1 MGLTNLRGRMIAF
14 AAIGTTALV
23 AVVAILTQLL
33 AASASEADARA
44 IAHARADGITAGV
57 RVVRGDLH
65 VLEGTDDFLGATAW
79 VVDASGHLVEGT
91 VPAFARSS
99 VRRLAMERRERYV
112 TRGLYL
118 FYVRP
123 FTTRG
128 VSGSVISTVDLRPFE
143 ASERRLLDAVL
154 LLGVLTI
161 GLAAG
166 IAAIV
171 VNRSLG
177 VVRQMSEQADQWQ
190 GHDLARRFGLGTGRD
205 EITELGRTLDR
216 MLDRIN
222 EALASERRI
231 TDEIAHELRTPLAG
245 LRAEAQWGRADA
257 SGVAADALD
266 AVLAAAD
273 RMDSALSTVLDSA
286 RARVS
291 EPGGCDA
298 AQVTSDLLLE
308 GETLDT
314 QGRTAVAASSD
325 VLRALLAP
333 LLENA
338 RLHQTTRAWVTTAE
352 TEDALA
358 LHVHD
363 DGPGFTPGNTKMAF
377 TPGWSMTGGHGLGL
391 AVVQR
396 LAASHA
402 ILVSAHPGPGGHVEL
417 RLPRS

>member
-1 MGLTNLRGRMIAF
+1 
-14 AAIGTTALV
+14 
-23 AVVAILTQLL
+23 
-33 AASASEADARA
+33 
-44 IAHARADGITAGV
+44 
-57 RVVRGDLH
+57 
-65 VLEGTDDFLGATAW
+65 
-79 VVDASGHLVEGT
+79 
-91 VPAFARSS
+91 
-99 VRRLAMERRERYV
+99 MERRERYV

-128 VSGSVISTVDLRPFE
+128 VSGSVVSTVDLRPFE

-298 AQVTSDLLLE
+298 AQVISDLLVD
-308 GETLDT
+308 GETLDSR
-314 QGRTAVAASSD
+314 GRTAVATSSD

-352 TEDALA
+352 TEDGLA

-363 DGPGFTPGNTKMAF
+363 DGPGFTPGDTKPAF

-402 ILVSAHPGPGGHVEL
+402 IPVSAHPGPGGHVEL
-417 RLPRS
+417 RFPKA

>member
-1 MGLTNLRGRMIAF
+1 MGLTNLRGRMISF

-33 AASASEADARA
+33 AANASEADARA
-44 IAHARADGITAGV
+44 IARARADGITAGV
-57 RVVRGDLH
+57 RVVHGRLH
-65 VLEGTDDFLGATAW
+65 VLEGTNDFLDTTAW
-79 VVDASGHLVEGT
+79 VFDASGHLVEGS
-91 VPAFARSS
+91 VPTSARSS
-99 VRRLAMERRERYV
+99 VRRLVLERRERYA

-128 VSGSVISTVDLRPFE
+128 VSGSVVAIVDLRPFE

-154 LLGVLTI
+154 LLGVITI
-161 GLAAG
+161 CVAAS

-190 GHDLARRFGLGTGRD
+190 GHDLSRRFGLGTGRD
-205 EITELGRTLDR
+205 EITELGRTLDH

-222 EALASERRI
+222 DALASERRI

-245 LRAEAQWGRADA
+245 LRAEAQWGRAHA
-257 SGVAADALD
+257 SGMAADALD

-298 AQVTSDLLLE
+298 ARVVRGLLVD
-308 GETLDT
+308 GETLDA
-314 QGRTAVAASSD
+314 QGRTAVTTSSE
-325 VLRALLAP
+325 VVSALLAP

-338 RLHQTTRAWVTTAE
+338 RLHRATRSWVKTTEAADGVAV
-352 TEDALA
+352 
-358 LHVHD
+358 HVHD
-363 DGPGFTPGNTKMAF
+363 DGPGFAPGDTETAF
-377 TPGWSMTGGHGLGL
+377 TPGWSRTGGHGLGL
-391 AVVQR
+391 AVVRR

-402 ILVSAHPGPGGHVEL
+402 IPVSAHPGPGGHVEL
-417 RLPRS
+417 RFPRP

>member
-1 MGLTNLRGRMIAF
+1 MGLTNLRARMIAF

-23 AVVAILTQLL
+23 AVVAVLTQLL
-33 AASASEADARA
+33 AANASEADARA
-44 IAHARADGITAGV
+44 IARARADGVAAGV
-57 RVVRGDLH
+57 RVVHGRLH
-65 VLEGTDDFLGATAW
+65 VLEGTDDFLDATAW
-79 VVDASGHLVEGT
+79 VFDASGRLVDGT
-91 VPAFARSS
+91 VPASAQPS
-99 VRRLAMERRERYV
+99 VRRLVLERRERY
-112 TRGLYL
+112 TARDLHL

-123 FTTRG
+123 FTTGG
-128 VSGSVISTVDLRPFE
+128 VSGSVVSTVDLRPFE

-166 IAAIV
+166 IAAVV
-171 VNRSLG
+171 VNRSLA

-190 GHDLARRFGLGTGRD
+190 GHDLSRRFGLGTGRD
-205 EITELGRTLDR
+205 EITELARTLDH

-222 EALASERRI
+222 DALVSERRI

-245 LRAEAQWGRADA
+245 LRAEAQWGRARA
-257 SGVAADALD
+257 SGMAAESLD
-266 AVLAAAD
+266 AVLAAVD

-298 AQVTSDLLLE
+298 AQVITGLLVE
-308 GETLDT
+308 GETLDN
-314 QGRTAVAASSD
+314 QGRTMVATSNEVVS
-325 VLRALLAP
+325 ALLAP

-338 RLHQTTRAWVTTAE
+338 RLHQATRAWVKTAE
-352 TEDALA
+352 ADDGVAV
-358 LHVHD
+358 HVHD
-363 DGPGFTPGNTKMAF
+363 DGPGFAPSDTETAF

-391 AVVQR
+391 AVVRR

-402 ILVSAHPGPGGHVEL
+402 IAVSVHPGPGGHVEL
-417 RLPRS
+417 RFPRP